1 MTYQYKT
8 KGVCARGITIELEGG
23 VVRSVRFDGGCGGNT
38 AGIARLVEGMPADE
52 VIAKCKGIP
61 CGFKTTSCPDQLAK
75 ALEEAMLDSRL

>member
-1 MTYQYKT
+1 MTYQYKP

-38 AGIARLVEGMPADE
+38 AGIARLVEGMPAEE

-61 CGFKTTSCPDQLAK
+61 CGYKKTSCPDQLAM
-75 ALEEAMLDSRL
+75 ALEEALANT